1 MESSTT
7 IKGMTQGNQIFVPNY
22 QRAYSWEVGKNP
34 SEKKQVETFLADLED
49 YLASKAA
56 SKNTDDFSPYYF
68 GHFLYE
74 KTGDCEYAIIDGQQR
89 LTTITI
95 FVSALFSSIEENR
108 ELTDK
113 EKILKECL
121 IKHYGTYQFK
131 TVDYDDQLFKDYVI
145 NKVKKDHGGIETT
158 SSQRIVDA
166 YDYLSKKISEMPM
179 YKRESLLQ
187 TVANASCTTHVVKGK
202 AEAIQMFIF
211 QNNRGKRPSNLEV
224 IKAQFM
230 YHIHINGG
238 TETEVIINEVEN
250 RFGKIYHSIS
260 SIENFVDEDSV
271 LTITLKV
278 HFNSLWEDNSIEKIN
293 AELAKPTQLDFIRE
307 FSLALEKSF
316 ERLSRLN
323 NDREKDVNIEASLL
337 CGRFNIVL
345 PFFVKAYG
353 NDMSKTDI
361 SRMAKAIGDIVLR
374 DAVIKTRADLRS
386 RLNDVFQKM
395 EYSPDDIIDRVE
407 FLKRT
412 SDWWWAYWNN
422 DAFKIDMEGNWYSNY
437 NGIAKII
444 LWKYKNYLVSNE
456 GKCGYGSKHY
466 GSIKDPHLEHIA
478 PQTEKESEQIATG
491 YDIYDEDF
499 KERFL
504 YCIGNFLLLSAP
516 HNESI
521 GNKPFEIK
529 RATYNQLRQQREIQE
544 MTEVDHLWDRKK
556 IQYRKDKLVSF
567 VLENL

>member
-238 TETEVIINEVEN
+238 TETEVMIKEVEN

-293 AELAKPTQLDFIRE
+293 TELAKPTQLDFIRE

-316 ERLSRLN
+316 ERLSRL
-323 NDREKDVNIEASLL
+323 
-337 CGRFNIVL
+337 
-345 PFFVKAYG
+345 
-353 NDMSKTDI
+353 
-361 SRMAKAIGDIVLR
+361 
-374 DAVIKTRADLRS
+374 
-386 RLNDVFQKM
+386 
-395 EYSPDDIIDRVE
+395 
-407 FLKRT
+407 
-412 SDWWWAYWNN
+412 
-422 DAFKIDMEGNWYSNY
+422 
-437 NGIAKII
+437 
-444 LWKYKNYLVSNE
+444 
-456 GKCGYGSKHY
+456 
-466 GSIKDPHLEHIA
+466 
-478 PQTEKESEQIATG
+478 TEK
-491 YDIYDEDF
+491 
-499 KERFL
+499 K
-504 YCIGNFLLLSAP
+504 
-516 HNESI
+516 
-521 GNKPFEIK
+521 
-529 RATYNQLRQQREIQE
+529 
-544 MTEVDHLWDRKK
+544 M
-556 IQYRKDKLVSF
+556 
-567 VLENL
+567 